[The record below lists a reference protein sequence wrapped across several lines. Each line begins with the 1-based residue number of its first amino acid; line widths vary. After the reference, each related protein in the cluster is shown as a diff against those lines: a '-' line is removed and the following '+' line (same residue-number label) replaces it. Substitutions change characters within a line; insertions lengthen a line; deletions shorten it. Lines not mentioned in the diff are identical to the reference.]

1 MKNYGLRLKKLREAK
16 GLTLEHLGRIVNCH
30 YFMLRD
36 WENNKRTLTIRILIE
51 LSKYFGVTT
60 DYLLGL

>member
-1 MKNYGLRLKKLREAK
+1 MKSFGLRLKNLREAK
-16 GLTLEHLGRIVNCH
+16 GLTLKELGNIVNCH

-36 WENNKRTLTIRILIE
+36 WENSARVLKVGIIIKLA
-51 LSKYFGVTT
+51 KFFGVTT

>member
-1 MKNYGLRLKKLREAK
+1 MQNFGLRLKNLRETK
-16 GLTLEHLGRIVNCH
+16 KLTLEELGRIANCH

-36 WENNKRTLTIRILIE
+36 WENGKRILTIGIVIRLA
-51 LSKYFGVTT
+51 KFFGVTT